1 MKPELDFEAFCAAL
15 DAHRLSRAMT
25 WKQVAAES
33 GVSASTLSRM
43 SQGRR
48 PDVDGWVALLEWSG
62 LKRED
67 FMRHAATLGEP
78 ETLARI
84 TVLLRADPKLDD
96 RGRKAVEGVLRSAYQ
111 QFRNQ

>member
-1 MKPELDFEAFCAAL
+1 MRPELDFEAFCAAL
-15 DAHRLSRAMT
+15 DSHRLAKGLN

-43 SQGRR
+43 AQGRR

-67 FMRHAATLGEP
+67 FMRPGSQTGQP
-78 ETLARI
+78 ETLAKI
-84 TVLLRADPKLDD
+84 TALLRADPKLDE
-96 RGRKAVEGVLRSAYQ
+96 RGKKALEGVLRSAYQ
-111 QFRNQ
+111 QFQNS